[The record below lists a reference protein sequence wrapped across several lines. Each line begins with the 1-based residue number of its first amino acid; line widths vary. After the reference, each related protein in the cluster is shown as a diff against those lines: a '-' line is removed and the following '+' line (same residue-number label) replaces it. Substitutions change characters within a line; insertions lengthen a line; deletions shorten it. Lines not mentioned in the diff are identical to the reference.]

1 MSEGTTRSE
10 RAGKR
15 CKALLA
21 TDAVLG
27 TLRLKVEG
35 VSLKTE
41 GLSDSEASSK
51 HQSKRT
57 SKKSS
62 KLSAQSNI

>member
-15 CKALLA
+15 CQALLA

-41 GLSDSEASSK
+41 GLSDSEASPK
-51 HQSKRT
+51 HSVET
-57 SKKSS
+57 YLPE
-62 KLSAQSNI
+62 KL